1 MSTPTDL
8 RTRKRLATRQSI
20 SDAATLLFF
29 ERGFDQV
36 TVDQIAAAADVGRM
50 TVFNHFPRKEDMF
63 FDREEEGRE
72 LLRQAL
78 LQREAGV
85 APVETLR
92 RLAHRLA
99 VRSPY
104 LSFTPKG
111 RAYMEAIAGSEA
123 LKARARAIGDELAQA
138 VAAAMCES
146 VGRPP
151 DDADARLAAALL
163 LATWRVAFNQA
174 HQAFRQH
181 GDAGQAKADFLA
193 LIEQGTRGLQAA
205 MAGTPYV

>member
-72 LLRQAL
+72 LLRQTL

-85 APVETLR
+85 APVESLR

-104 LSFTPKG
+104 LSFTAKG

-138 VAAAMCES
+138 VATAMCES
-146 VGRPP
+146 VGRPA

-181 GDAGQAKADFLA
+181 GDAGQAKAEFLA
-193 LIEQGTRGLQAA
+193 LIEQGNRGLQAA